1 MNSIPQ
7 DLADALE
14 SAGLTA
20 FFADC
25 TIPHQREYLKWVI
38 EAKRP
43 EARKNRI
50 EKAMHMLSE
59 KRAEETRRGS
69 RKGQKAQP

>member
-7 DLADALE
+7 DFADALE
-14 SAGLTA
+14 RADLAA

-25 TIPHQREYLKWVI
+25 TIPHQREYLKWVT

-43 EARKNRI
+43 EARKTRI

-59 KRAEETRRGS
+59 KRAEETGRAS
-69 RKGQKAQP
+69 RKDQKA

>member
-7 DLADALE
+7 ALADALE
-14 SAGLTA
+14 RAGLTA

-25 TIPHQREYLKWVI
+25 TVPHQREYLKWVT

-43 EARKNRI
+43 EARKTRI
-50 EKAMHMLSE
+50 EKAMQMLSE
-59 KRAEETRRGS
+59 KRAEEIVRAS
-69 RKGQKAQP
+69 RKSQKA

>member
-7 DLADALE
+7 DFVDALE

-25 TIPHQREYLKWVI
+25 TIPHQREYLKWVT

-43 EARKNRI
+43 EARKARV
-50 EKAMHMLSE
+50 EKAMQMLSE
-59 KRAEETRRGS
+59 KRVEEATRAS
-69 RKGQKAQP
+69 RKRQKA

>member
-7 DLADALE
+7 DFADALE
-14 SAGLTA
+14 RAGLTA

-25 TIPHQREYLKWVI
+25 TVPHQREYLKWVT

-43 EARKNRI
+43 ETRKTRI
-50 EKAMHMLSE
+50 EKAMHMLAQ
-59 KRAEETRRGS
+59 KRAEETARATQ
-69 RKGQKAQP
+69 KGQKA

>member
-7 DLADALE
+7 DFADALE

-25 TIPHQREYLKWVI
+25 TIPHQREYLKWVT

-43 EARKNRI
+43 EARKTRI
-50 EKAMHMLSE
+50 EKAMHMLAE
-59 KRAEETRRGS
+59 KRTEETRRAHQ
-69 RKGQKAQP
+69 KGQKA